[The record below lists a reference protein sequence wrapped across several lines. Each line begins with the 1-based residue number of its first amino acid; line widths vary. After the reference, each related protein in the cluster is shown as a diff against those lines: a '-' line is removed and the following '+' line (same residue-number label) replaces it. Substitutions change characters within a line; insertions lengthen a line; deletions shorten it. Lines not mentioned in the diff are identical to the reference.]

1 MALSADW
8 AKSIVKRP
16 ARRSRLNCWRKS
28 ISTSDSSSTTRIR
41 RLTCLVLL
49 CGGQLDISLIASA
62 ALRHTALSSIRG
74 SKRILFYTQTVM
86 KKCETLHIARV
97 INCGRLLEWE
107 AASSCYCTET
117 GEQR

>member
-1 MALSADW
+1 M
-8 AKSIVKRP
+8 P
-16 ARRSRLNCWRKS
+16 RRSRLNCWRKS

-49 CGGQLDISLIASA
+49 CGGFGYLANRVRGA
-62 ALRHTALSSIRG
+62 TALSSIRG